1 MADHAPLMTRYGL
14 ASYNC
19 WWFAAVAVG
28 TLQVLGSDWT
38 IKPSRDWAKKA
49 VQALGKST
57 RDGTHQVT
65 LRFAERWH
73 SGILPT
79 VPITNDLAWEGSSMR
94 LPAGGLQHDTPVRA
108 ETPSLRIVMRCYIP
122 DFNVK

>member
-1 MADHAPLMTRYGL
+1 MGGVMAHTLLMKRYGL

-19 WWFAAVAVG
+19 WWFAAVAIG

-65 LRFAERWH
+65 VRFADRWH
-73 SGILPT
+73 SGVLPA
-79 VPITNDLAWEGSSMR
+79 VSITNDLAWEGPSMG
-94 LPAGGLQHDTPVRA
+94 LPAGGLRLDPPVC
-108 ETPSLRIVMRCYIP
+108 TGSYL
-122 DFNVK
+122 